1 MVETMW
7 RNNRRDQIW
16 SSLDKPFDLI
26 VIGGGITGAGVFL
39 EATRAGLNT
48 LLIDAHDFASGT
60 SSRSSK
66 LVHGGFRY
74 LKNAQIKVTFDS
86 VRERERLLRDGRG
99 LINQISF
106 LFPGYKGDR
115 IPTWALGLG
124 LTFYDLLALRW
135 GHKYYPAKDL
145 LELCPQ
151 LNTLGLRGGY
161 RYFDA
166 LTDDARLVLRV
177 ILEGIRQGGIALNY
191 SKVESILRS
200 SSGMT
205 SGIILR
211 DMAPE
216 GNSRMVE
223 VNSKIVINAA
233 GAWAD
238 HVRSLSIDPT
248 KQKKEE
254 AQFLRR
260 LRGSHLVFPT
270 NKLPLIRAVS
280 IWHPIDRR
288 PVFAFPWEG
297 VTIVGTTDV
306 DHAHEM
312 NTDPSISTYE
322 AQYLLEAVRFSFP
335 TLELQLDDVQATFSG
350 IRAVIDTGKS
360 DPSKESREH
369 TVLHDDG
376 LLTITG
382 GKLTTFRLM
391 AREALKFLCKRFFDL
406 KLSDPRTPVLTP
418 LNWELTS
425 ATNFDKRTIIRLI
438 GRYGTEVESLLEIA
452 AAGESDFIA
461 STPNIWAELC
471 WAARTEGIVHLDDLL
486 LRRVRLGILLPCG
499 GQSVIDRIKVI
510 VQRELNWSDERW
522 QEESENYFRL
532 LEKSYSVKSLPLN

>member
-7 RNNRRDQIW
+7 MNNWRDRIW

-39 EATRAGLNT
+39 EAMRVGLNT
-48 LLIDAHDFASGT
+48 LLIEAHDFASGT

-124 LTFYDLLALRW
+124 LSLYDLLALRW
-135 GHKYYPAKDL
+135 GHKYYAANDL

-151 LNTLGLRGGY
+151 LNTSGLMGGY

-177 ILEGIRQGGIALNY
+177 IQEGVRQGGTALNY
-191 SKVESILRS
+191 AKVENILRS
-200 SSGMT
+200 NSGMI
-205 SGIILR
+205 SGVVLR
-211 DMAPE
+211 DMAPK
-216 GNSRMVE
+216 GNSRTVE
-223 VNSKIVINAA
+223 VISKTVINAT

-238 HVRSLSIDPT
+238 QVRGLAFDPK
-248 KQKKEE
+248 KQNKTE
-254 AQFLRR
+254 AQFLRK

-270 NKLPLIRAVS
+270 FKLPLLRAVS

-306 DHAHEM
+306 DHAYKI
-312 NTDPSISTYE
+312 NTDPSISSYE
-322 AQYLLEAVRFSFP
+322 AQYLLEAVRFAFP
-335 TLELQLDDVQATFSG
+335 MLDLQLDDVQATFSG

-369 TVLHDDG
+369 TLLYDDG

-391 AREALKFLCKRFFDL
+391 AREALKFLCKRFFNI
-406 KLSDPRTPVLTP
+406 KLSDSRMPVLTP
-418 LNWELTS
+418 LNWELTN
-425 ATNFDKRTIIRLI
+425 AINFDKRTIIRLM
-438 GRYGTEVESLLEIA
+438 GRYSSEVESLLEIA

-461 STPNIWAELC
+461 STPNIWAELR
-471 WAARTEGIVHLDDLL
+471 WATRTEGIVHLDDLL
-486 LRRVRLGILLPCG
+486 LRRVRLGVLLPRG
-499 GQSVIDRIKVI
+499 GQSVIDRIKAI
-510 VQRELNWSDERW
+510 VQDELDWSDELW
-522 QEESENYFRL
+522 QEESERYFRL
-532 LEKSYSVKSLPLN
+532 LEQSYSLKSLPLN